1 MDKISPEGV
10 ERGSSLDKFVHRHLS
25 QIKVLSRLL
34 EHELETSKGREIT
47 IDRDTVEAVLD
58 TLEIF
63 VEDLGSGRR
72 EVRQVAEK
80 PQVTRLN

>member
-1 MDKISPEGV
+1 MDKTTQ
-10 ERGSSLDKFVHRHLS
+10 SSDTGANKFVHRHLS

-34 EHELETSKGREIT
+34 EHELETGKGREIT

-63 VEDLGSGRR
+63 VEDLGAGRR
-72 EVRQVAEK
+72 EVRQSAEK
-80 PQVTRLN
+80 QTVTRLN